1 MKKLKI
7 ICIVIGVIIVTSI
20 IMGKIFVKTYNSFV
34 ESQENINL
42 AMANVET
49 MMQRRAELI
58 PDLVATVK
66 AYDKHEEIVFEGIAN
81 ARAALTTSLNGEKTV
96 ESLSKADNNLS
107 QELYNMI
114 ILVENYP
121 TLNSSTQYTSL
132 MDQIKGSVNRV
143 TIAREEYN
151 EQVAKYNKEVRTFPT
166 NIVANMFG
174 FERMDEFEA
183 DDAAKKI
190 LQVDF
195 ND

>member
-174 FERMDEFEA
+174 FERMDEIEA

>member
-143 TIAREEYN
+143 TIARKEYN